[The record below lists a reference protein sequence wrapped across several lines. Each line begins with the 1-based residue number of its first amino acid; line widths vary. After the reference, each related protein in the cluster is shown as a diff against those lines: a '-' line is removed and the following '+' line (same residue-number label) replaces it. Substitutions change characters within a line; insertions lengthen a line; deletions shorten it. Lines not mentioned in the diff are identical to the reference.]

1 MDKIFIFDYM
11 KRSGILCR
19 INIDII
25 MIPQNID
32 DLLNMLDLQGINFWS
47 YAVEDKDEIK
57 DISNT
62 VLVYDFEGNER
73 YFELTETEQ
82 F

>member
-1 MDKIFIFDYM
+1 M
-11 KRSGILCR
+11 KRSGILGK
-19 INIDII
+19 IGIDIV

-32 DLLNMLDLQGINFWS
+32 DLLNMLDLQEINFWS

>member
-11 KRSGILCR
+11 KRSGILGK
-19 INIDII
+19 IGIDIV

-32 DLLNMLDLQGINFWS
+32 DLLNMLDLQEINFWS